1 MHLPINYFPIAE
13 EDESM
18 GIKKQDDS
26 TYEWNDNF
34 EWFLSFETGDLK
46 TSGLGDLKTGDLRT

>member
-34 EWFLSFETGDLK
+34 E
-46 TSGLGDLKTGDLRT
+46 